1 MGIHSIKKKTIIQQ
15 NDLHTKPLLK
25 TWLMITSHKW
35 RASSC
40 FYPAFSYLYDTQPN
54 NTEVPM
60 RVEQKSDRGWRVQGA
75 RIFLFFP
82 SLLFPLLLRF
92 FFKFFHLNCRQSHP
106 QHCHHHRAN
115 IANTNQEIGHC
126 DWTWRQIINT
136 LLFLT
141 IHDQHWGLFGCTRRA
156 CNWLFAPMTT
166 NKQPCRKQFRIWG
179 FWSQSCKR
187 VAFKS
192 FQSDWI
198 HRTLCIA
205 DCVWTVLFDLVYLVW
220 GTRVLFRFDR
230 SFFFLLFFILPSVC
244 DDRSSRVG

>member
-1 MGIHSIKKKTIIQQ
+1 MA
-15 NDLHTKPLLK
+15 
-25 TWLMITSHKW
+25 
-35 RASSC
+35 RARC
-40 FYPAFSYLYDTQPN
+40 QDIP
-54 NTEVPM
+54 
-60 RVEQKSDRGWRVQGA
+60 
-75 RIFLFFP
+75 FFP

-115 IANTNQEIGHC
+115 ITNTNQEIGHC

-141 IHDQHWGLFGCTRRA
+141 IHDQHWGLFGCTRRV

-230 SFFFLLFFILPSVC
+230 SFFFFCSLFFRVSVMIEAAGWVRVACCYSDANVHWAKWKRWQKGTRMKDFGSNWDPVHLPPSFVFP
-244 DDRSSRVG
+244 